1 MLRMTRSSSGD
12 TAVLL
17 LEGKLTEP
25 WTAELRAEIEA
36 RGPVTRLDLAGL
48 SFIDA
53 GGAELLHELER
64 SGVALVGASV
74 FVRELLDLINY
85 PQIP

>member
-1 MLRMTRSSSGD
+1 MTRSGSGD

-25 WTAELRAEIEA
+25 WTAALRVELETG
-36 RGPVTRLDLAGL
+36 GPVGRLDLAGL

-53 GGAELLHELER
+53 GGAQLLHELER
-64 SGVALVGASV
+64 RGVELVGASV
-74 FVRELLDLINY
+74 FVRELLELVNY